1 MDGFTGV
8 DFKKGLSRFVHTL
21 LDSSSKLVEVEQV
34 FEPKPAPDVRQFTLE
49 DVSFHSDASSC
60 WIVIADK
67 VYDVTDFL
75 DTHPGG
81 EEIILENAGLDA
93 TISFQSKGHF
103 ASAVDTMAKYCIGE
117 LEHQCPPSPTP
128 TLTRADY
135 KARSKKHCV
144 LCNRYEHAPVSLRRY
159 E

>member
-8 DFKKGLSRFVHTL
+8 DFKKGLSRFVQTL
-21 LDSSSKLVEVEQV
+21 LDSSSKLVEVEPV
-34 FEPKPAPDVRQFTLE
+34 FEPKPAPDVGQFTLE

-75 DTHPGG
+75 HTHPGG
-81 EEIILENAGLDA
+81 EEIILENAGSDA
-93 TISFQSKGHF
+93 TISFQSKGHS

-117 LEHQCPPSPTP
+117 LVQAIKIQTDRQ
-128 TLTRADY
+128 TDRQT
-135 KARSKKHCV
+135 
-144 LCNRYEHAPVSLRRY
+144 
-159 E
+159 

>member
-8 DFKKGLSRFVHTL
+8 DFKKGLSRFVQTL
-21 LDSSSKLVEVEQV
+21 LDSSSKLVEVEPV
-34 FEPKPAPDVRQFTLE
+34 FEPKPAPDVGQFTLE

-75 DTHPGG
+75 HTHPGG
-81 EEIILENAGLDA
+81 EEIILENAGSDA
-93 TISFQSKGHF
+93 TISFQSKGHS

-117 LEHQCPPSPTP
+117 LVQAS
-128 TLTRADY
+128 TRAIN
-135 KARSKKHCV
+135 HNVNGLLV
-144 LCNRYEHAPVSLRRY
+144 LCGLSRQ
-159 E
+159 